1 MLNNSRQDKR
11 LAAIKQSRNRQDA
24 LAGLSQVAHHG
35 AIAVR
40 IQDRRYRCDV
50 EERQ

>member
-35 AIAVR
+35 AIAV
-40 IQDRRYRCDV
+40 
-50 EERQ
+50 EREPVASLQSL

>member
-35 AIAVR
+35 AIAVSGPASLS
-40 IQDRRYRCDV
+40 DF
-50 EERQ
+50 